1 MTFTPH
7 CKTIDASVVRVYNRN
22 ALAVGPGINQSEESM
37 NRTVVVIAAVVIVG
51 AALLGACQNITPQ
64 QAAAV
69 VATYQALPAP
79 QRTAVAEKAAN
90 FLKSITAEQKAEIK
104 AKMEAALAEYVQAR
118 NTGAPPP
125 PVAAAPMSASAPV
138 AATQVPANQAP
149 VIVSF
154 FASAPSPE
162 DRAQGVAYYLNY
174 DTVNATRVEI
184 AGFVMDNPATGRWPV
199 WGTDPNTV
207 PTEWSIWAANDVAW
221 VDQWMKIEFDADRG
235 SSFQP
240 VSVNNRNVTLSLRD
254 PQYVDGDSVE
264 LRVNGQSFGN
274 FVLDGRS
281 ISFPLVLVA
290 GQNTIDIVCTGAGA
304 APNTIVELSLSNVSS
319 GPATQVSKTLQ
330 PGQSDTVIVTA
341 P

>member
-1 MTFTPH
+1 
-7 CKTIDASVVRVYNRN
+7 
-22 ALAVGPGINQSEESM
+22 M
-37 NRTVVVIAAVVIVG
+37 NRKRLIAIAVAIMGAAV
-51 AALLGACQNITPQ
+51 LNACQNITPQ
-64 QAAAV
+64 QAQAI

-79 QRTAVAEKAAN
+79 QRTAIAEKALN
-90 FLKSITAEQKAEIK
+90 YVKSLTPEQKAEIK
-104 AKMEAALAEYVQAR
+104 AKMEAAQALYVQAR

-125 PVAAAPMSASAPV
+125 PVAAAPQSAPV
-138 AATQVPANQAP
+138 SATEAPSQAP
-149 VIVSF
+149 VILSF

-162 DRAQGVAYYLNY
+162 EQAQGVAYFLNY
-174 DTVNATRVEI
+174 DTQNATRVEI
-184 AGFVMDNPATGRWPV
+184 AGYVMDNPATGRWPV

-235 SSFQP
+235 STFQP

-274 FVLDGRS
+274 YVLDGRA

-290 GQNTIDIVCTGAGA
+290 GQNTIEIVCTGAGA
-304 APNTIVELSLSNVSS
+304 APNTLVELTLSNVSS
-319 GPATQVSKTLQ
+319 GPATQVSRVLQ